1 MQMSMKNLSFQLQ
14 PVKSKSRMVKGLI
27 IQLLVLGQNVPH
39 TFTFLQEFGSVKF
52 TNVFFFF
59 FLSLYAVR
67 GGLSGPPCMRLIAW
81 HINRKNRY
89 LQGMKF
95 ILQN

>member
-52 TNVFFFF
+52 TNIFFFF
-59 FLSLYAVR
+59 FSFFICCERWFVWATLYETDSLAY
-67 GGLSGPPCMRLIAW
+67 
-81 HINRKNRY
+81 K
-89 LQGMKF
+89 
-95 ILQN
+95 